1 MSDLTPS
8 ARKLLADARPA
19 FGPSAAARERMRGE
33 VLRHAASTGSA
44 ASEAP
49 PSGVRLS
56 LKAHGGKLL
65 GASLVAL
72 VATSYGVVRSSA
84 SDPVTVAPAPA
95 VMAAPSEETSRAAEE
110 LASPHLLPEA
120 PIAVAA
126 VASTIAPEPSAGR
139 RPAASPK
146 SSAVRAGSV
155 VGEAPPELPLPAGSL
170 GAEMRLLRDAQSAF
184 KSGDLALAS
193 RKVDEHARSFPDGVL
208 REERLVLG
216 VLLACAE
223 GRVERARRAADEFA
237 ASHPRS
243 SHLDALR
250 GSCAGASASAPA
262 ATND

>member
-8 ARKLLADARPA
+8 ARRLLADARPA
-19 FGPSAAARERMRGE
+19 FGPSAAARERMRTE
-33 VLRHAASTGSA
+33 VIRHAASSGST

-49 PSGVRLS
+49 SSGVRLS

-72 VATSYGVVRSSA
+72 VATSYGIVRSA
-84 SDPVTVAPAPA
+84 SEPVTVAPVSA
-95 VMAAPSEETSRAAEE
+95 VMASPSEEPPRAAEE

-120 PIAVAA
+120 PVAVAA
-126 VASTIAPEPSAGR
+126 VGSTIAPEPSAGR

-155 VGEAPPELPLPAGSL
+155 VGEAPSELPLPAGSL
-170 GAEMRLLRDAQSAF
+170 GAEMRLLREAQSAF

-208 REERLVLG
+208 REEGLVLG

-243 SHLDALR
+243 SHLEALR
-250 GSCAGASASAPA
+250 GSCAGASASAP
-262 ATND
+262 TTTSD